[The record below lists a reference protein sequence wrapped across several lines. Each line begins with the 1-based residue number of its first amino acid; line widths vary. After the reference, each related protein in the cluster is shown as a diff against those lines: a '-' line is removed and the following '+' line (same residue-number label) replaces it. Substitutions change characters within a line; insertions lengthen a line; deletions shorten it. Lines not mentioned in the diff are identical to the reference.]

1 MRKFIVTTTIN
12 KPTEALIK
20 FSKMKDWTLIVV
32 GDKKTPHSSYESL
45 NCLYLSP
52 QDQEQENKELS
63 DVIGWNCI
71 QRRSL
76 GFIKAKQL
84 GAEIVAT
91 VDDDN
96 IPLSSWGKDLLINK
110 KVKVDYYET
119 ENEVFD
125 PLSVTNYSELWH
137 RGFPIELLPKKNE
150 VKYKHKAEITPLV
163 QADLWNGNPDVDAIG
178 RIAFNPEVKFTTKP
192 FTSNKLSPFNS
203 QNTFLSASVL
213 KDYYLFPAIGR
224 MDDIWASYV
233 LESRYPAS
241 VVYGEASVYQR
252 RNPHSL
258 YKDLEAE
265 MIGYKNTLN
274 LVKDITNFERYLPER
289 ARDFVKIYAKLFT

>member
-1 MRKFIVTTTIN
+1 MSNYIVTTSID
-12 KPTEALIK
+12 KPSEAYIK

-32 GDKKTPHSSYESL
+32 GDKKTPHVAY
-45 NCLYLSP
+45 NDFRAIYLSP
-52 QDQEQENKELS
+52 EYQEKHYKSLS

-71 QRRSL
+71 QRRSIGL
-76 GFIKAKQL
+76 IEAYKR
-84 GAEIVAT
+84 GAEIIAT
-91 VDDDN
+91 VDNDN
-96 IPLSSWGKDLLINK
+96 IPLSNWGKELLINK

-125 PLSVTNYSELWH
+125 PLSVSNYPHLWH
-137 RGFPIELLPKKNE
+137 RGFPIELLPVKNK
-150 VKYKHKAEITPLV
+150 VKYKHKAEIRPLV

-203 QNTFLSASVL
+203 QNTFLSASIL
-213 KDYYLFPAIGR
+213 KDYFLFPGIGR

-233 LESRYPAS
+233 FESRYPAS
-241 VVYGEASVYQR
+241 VVYGVASVYQK

-265 MIGYKNTLN
+265 MIGYKNTFN
-274 LVKDITNFERYLPER
+274 LVKDITNFEKYLPER